1 MKLENIKNGLSKYFK
16 IWWIPILSYFFPFV
30 IFLIGDGVKSNTII
44 DLSLIIFFVNIL
56 GNLVSSIVQI
66 FIKKWFYLIPQIG
79 ISFFLFFYV
88 SLFFTFSPP
97 DYYGANKTIP
107 KGIEIYKPLESNP
120 TKSDFE
126 KNDFILSLGGQPGI
140 YNYHTNIIPTEL
152 GNYYIKAYEI
162 TSNDKLSEERIKLRS
177 RVKIENFESKI
188 YEGEFTIY
196 EGSWGDKYGSRIELW
211 FEPSN
216 GNADY
221 IIARKNYIV
230 EGWMR

>member
-56 GNLVSSIVQI
+56 GNLISSIVQI

-126 KNDFILSLGGQPGI
+126 KNDFILSLGGQPVF
-140 YNYHTNIIPTEL
+140 IITTQIL
-152 GNYYIKAYEI
+152 FQLN
-162 TSNDKLSEERIKLRS
+162 
-177 RVKIENFESKI
+177 
-188 YEGEFTIY
+188 
-196 EGSWGDKYGSRIELW
+196 
-211 FEPSN
+211 
-216 GNADY
+216 
-221 IIARKNYIV
+221 
-230 EGWMR
+230 